1 MSVVMQVIQIKR
13 EQQVSGRKQ
22 PAKSER
28 REAWVLKCNNM

>member
-28 REAWVLKCNNM
+28 REAWVLERNDI